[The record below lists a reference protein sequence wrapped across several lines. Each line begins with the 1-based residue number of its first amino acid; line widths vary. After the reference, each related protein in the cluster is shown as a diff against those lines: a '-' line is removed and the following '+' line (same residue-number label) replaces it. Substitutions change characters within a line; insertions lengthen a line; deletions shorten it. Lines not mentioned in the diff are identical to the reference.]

1 MKDVRRISKY
11 ASDKLSFSCY
21 SKRIAFLQIAIFR
34 FFAQGNPHAAH
45 NVGQDNTLQN

>member
-11 ASDKLSFSCY
+11 ASDKLSFSSY

-34 FFAQGNPHAAH
+34 FFAQGNPDAAH
-45 NVGQDNTLQN
+45 NVGQNNTPQN